1 MEALIVGAIIIGIFI
16 YNGTIDKKKFMID
29 NEKYLQAFRE
39 EDYTFLVFAK
49 YVEENQ
55 PLAVVCGH
63 IHEGVG
69 MEKIGET
76 LVINPGSLGEAG
88 SYAQMEIEKE
98 GEFWQIKDAKIC
110 KL

>member
-49 YVEENQ
+49 YGEEVDVDQ
-55 PLAVVCGH
+55 LYMKRCTYAIVAF
-63 IHEGVG
+63 
-69 MEKIGET
+69 
-76 LVINPGSLGEAG
+76 LVILAIT
-88 SYAQMEIEKE
+88 AIILVIATITTKL
-98 GEFWQIKDAKIC
+98 IKN
-110 KL
+110 